1 MSTIRT
7 CCLCCLL
14 ALGVAYAADSPG
26 VWVDVPFI
34 PQEKNGCGA
43 ASIAM
48 IMQYWE
54 QQQGRSADANAG
66 EIQRELYSR
75 PAHGIYASDLERY
88 LEQRG
93 FRTFALRGDWNDL
106 KQHLSKG
113 RPLIVALEP
122 SSVGGPLHYVVVA
135 GLDDQQ
141 GIVMLND
148 PAQRKLLKE
157 SRSNFEREWSA
168 AGKWTLLAVPDAIA
182 H

>member
-7 CCLCCLL
+7 CCWCCIV
-14 ALGVAYAADSPG
+14 ALGAAFAADSPAI
-26 VWVDVPFI
+26 WVDVPFI
-34 PQEKNGCGA
+34 PQGKNGCGA

-48 IMQYWE
+48 IMQYWQ
-54 QQQGRSADANAG
+54 QQQGRSPDANAK
-66 EIQRELYSR
+66 EIQRALYSR

-88 LEQRG
+88 LEQHG
-93 FRTFALRGDWNDL
+93 FRTFALRGDWDDL

-113 RPLIVALEP
+113 RPLIIALTP
-122 SSVGGPLHYVVVA
+122 STLGGPLHYVVVA
-135 GLDDQQ
+135 GLDERQ

-168 AGKWTLLAVPDAIA
+168 AGKWTLLAVPGST
-182 H
+182 